1 LVQTIDNVDDAIS
14 SNITRVKIRRNL
26 NALINTPTQY
36 ELCYGNEF
44 HINEGGFNIKSTG
57 FTISGSTDLFYFT
70 DVPNKGTD
78 GKLDGSGKGVLV
90 ITKDEKNVQG
100 EYLISRTINP
110 IGTIDYI
117 KGEIMI
123 NTLVVTST
131 VKENNVI
138 EIQAIPESND
148 VIGLKDLYLS
158 FDVANSK
165 INMVRDTITSGEQTS
180 GVGYKTTSSYLNG
193 ELKRI

>member
-1 LVQTIDNVDDAIS
+1 M
-14 SNITRVKIRRNL
+14 
-26 NALINTPTQY
+26 
-36 ELCYGNEF
+36 
-44 HINEGGFNIKSTG
+44 
-57 FTISGSTDLFYFT
+57 FYFT